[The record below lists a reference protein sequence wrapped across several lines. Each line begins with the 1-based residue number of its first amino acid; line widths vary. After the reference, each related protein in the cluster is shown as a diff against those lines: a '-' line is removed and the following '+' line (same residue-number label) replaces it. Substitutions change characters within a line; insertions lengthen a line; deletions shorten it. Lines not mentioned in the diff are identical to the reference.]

1 MHLEL
6 FCIIATKGVESRC
19 CAFYHPR
26 SNLSSIKSGRLF
38 ARSLIVASDA
48 ELTNRQILS
57 LVNLTKR
64 FDVAVRL
71 FSNRSPI

>member
-38 ARSLIVASDA
+38 AWSLIVASDA

-57 LVNLTKR
+57 LVNLTKK

-71 FSNRSPI
+71 FSN